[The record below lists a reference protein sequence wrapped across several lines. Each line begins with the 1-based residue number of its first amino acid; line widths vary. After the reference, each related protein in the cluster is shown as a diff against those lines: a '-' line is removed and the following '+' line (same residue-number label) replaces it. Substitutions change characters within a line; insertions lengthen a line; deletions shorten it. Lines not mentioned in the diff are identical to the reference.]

1 MANIRA
7 SVAHTQHYAH
17 FFSSDIRQMEQN
29 SKKPGRKKKVE
40 TPATD
45 RVAKRFDAE
54 TIPMEGDTKEKPAT
68 VSMEAVRK
76 AFADEVRRE
85 TLRGRSFAADV
96 CRNVLRRIEAL
107 K

>member
-1 MANIRA
+1 
-7 SVAHTQHYAH
+7 
-17 FFSSDIRQMEQN
+17 MEQN
-29 SKKPGRKKKVE
+29 TKKTARKKKPV
-40 TPATD
+40 TPAID
-45 RVAKRFDAE
+45 RVADTFNAE
-54 TIPMEGDTKEKPAT
+54 ALPMKGDTIEKPAT

-85 TLRGRSFAADV
+85 TLRGRAFAADV

>member
-1 MANIRA
+1 
-7 SVAHTQHYAH
+7 
-17 FFSSDIRQMEQN
+17 MEQN
-29 SKKPGRKKKVE
+29 SKKTARKKKVE
-40 TPATD
+40 TVAID
-45 RVAKRFDAE
+45 RVAARFDADSL
-54 TIPMEGDTKEKPAT
+54 PMQGDTKEKPAT

-85 TLRGRSFAADV
+85 TMRGRSFAADV